1 MSERAPYSRIYWSVM
16 DDEKFVDV
24 YRDDAAFALW
34 VRLLMTAD
42 ALWPAAAPLPRVAK
56 TKALGMLVN
65 AGIVDIVLGD
75 RYRIHGLDAERNRR
89 ADVARNGPKRD
100 PDGRQT
106 GPGREANGSQ
116 AKPSQAKNEPSQ
128 DETPRDPADI
138 YWQLT
143 GKFPKDRALVW
154 IDSMASQYGQEPTTQ
169 ALVRAHLSDSSVAT
183 LLSRTQDLLR
193 AEARK
198 LDVKEREDEARRLAE
213 KRAIPRVEEPWRT
226 EYREA
231 IRKQYEALD
240 GAA

>member
-1 MSERAPYSRIYWSVM
+1 MSDRAPYSRVYWSIH
-16 DDEKFVDV
+16 DDPKFDGIRGDARLIGSWLLLLVAADMSYPSPAYLLPTVTRASVNRLVEAGLVD
-24 YRDDAAFALW
+24 
-34 VRLLMTAD
+34 LLD
-42 ALWPAAAPLPRVAK
+42 
-56 TKALGMLVN
+56 GH
-65 AGIVDIVLGD
+65 
-75 RYRIHGLDAERNRR
+75 RYRVHGLDKERQKRSQSASDAAAMRWHTERTPNPDAERM
-89 ADVARNGPKRD
+89 
-100 PDGRQT
+100 
-106 GPGREANGSQ
+106 
-116 AKPSQAKNEPSQ
+116 PSRGKAETSTSQ
-128 DETPRDPADI
+128 DEAPRDPADI